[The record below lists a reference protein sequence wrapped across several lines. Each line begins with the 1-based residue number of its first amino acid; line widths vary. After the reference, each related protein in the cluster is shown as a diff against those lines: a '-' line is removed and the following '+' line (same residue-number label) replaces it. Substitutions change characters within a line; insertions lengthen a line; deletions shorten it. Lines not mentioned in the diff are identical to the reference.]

1 MKKKIMS
8 VVMSIVMLFGMAF
21 SFVGCQEDETLCLNF
36 FLVTIKGEYKEKF
49 IQESFTSEDFQW
61 DNIQWVQYR
70 EWQDYYNRGHAAIYL
85 KKHGENRVKDAA
97 EHFKTLEFIS
107 EVALGYDAD
116 KTMSLDYVVVEIGSK
131 YKEQFLSENFTV
143 EDFKWSNIEKI
154 KYRTWYE
161 FSDTASI
168 YVYLKRQGRK
178 QVYEAVDHLNT
189 LDFVLYAVQ
198 SYNWIIP
205 EDEWKL

>member
-8 VVMSIVMLFGMAF
+8 VIMSIVMLFGMAF

-61 DNIQWVQYR
+61 DNILRIEYR
-70 EWQDYYNRGHAAIYL
+70 GWQDYYNRGDAAIYL
-85 KKHGENRVKDAA
+85 KKHGEKRVKEAV
-97 EHFKTLEFIS
+97 EHFKTLEFINTAYLAHDFNETMVLYMV
-107 EVALGYDAD
+107 EVR
-116 KTMSLDYVVVEIGSK
+116 IGIE
-131 YKEQFLSENFTV
+131 YKEQFLAESFRV
-143 EDFKWSNIEKI
+143 EDFKWYNIKKI
-154 KYRTWYE
+154 EYEPWYTYR
-161 FSDTASI
+161 DTGSI
-168 YVYLKRQGRK
+168 YVHLKRQGRK

-198 SYNWIIP
+198 IYSL
-205 EDEWKL
+205 ELC

>member
-8 VVMSIVMLFGMAF
+8 VAMSIVMLFGMAF
-21 SFVGCQEDETLCLNF
+21 SFAGCQEDETLCLNW
-36 FLVTIKGEYKEKF
+36 FLVTIKGDYKEKF
-49 IQESFTSEDFQW
+49 LQETFTSEDFQW

-70 EWQDYYNRGHAAIYL
+70 EWSDYYNRGNAAIYL
-85 KKHGENRVKDAA
+85 KKHGENHVKEAV

-107 EVALGYDAD
+107 EVAFTHDPN
-116 KTMSLDYVVVEIGSK
+116 KTMALDFVKVHIGIE
-131 YKEQFLSENFTV
+131 YKEKFLAESFTV

-154 KYRTWYE
+154 EYNMWYE

-189 LDFVLYAVQ
+189 LDFVLYAEQ
-198 SYNWIIP
+198 IYPITGGI
-205 EDEWKL
+205 